1 MPIERPCRAFDN
13 FGEDVKEARKVLKL
27 SRRVL
32 AETIGIAPRYLA
44 NIENI
49 STLPSLPVFYAI
61 VKLCKFPI
69 GRYFF
74 PEADTEGSKEHQRA
88 RMKLNL
94 CPEQHLPIIEA
105 AIDGAIKQGEAEI
118 E

>member
-1 MPIERPCRAFDN
+1 MPIDRPYRAFDS
-13 FGEDVKEARKVLKL
+13 FGEDVKDARKVLKM

-49 STLPSLPVFYAI
+49 GTLPSLPVFYAI
-61 VKLCKFPI
+61 VKLCKLPI
-69 GRYFF
+69 ERYFF
-74 PEADTEGSKEHQRA
+74 PEADTEGSKERQRA

-94 CPEQHLPIIEA
+94 CPEQYLPIIEA
-105 AIDGAIKQGEAEI
+105 AIDGAIKQGEAGSE
-118 E
+118 